1 VTLEARKIRL
11 LMQLRR
17 AGISDTAVLAALER
31 VPRELFVPHAFRD
44 QAYENL
50 ALPIGQGQTLSQPEV
65 VAQMTA
71 ELALDKTMT
80 VLEIGTG
87 SGYQAAVLARLARR
101 VYTVERHKDL
111 LDEAERRFAELRL
124 HNVTARLGDGS
135 RGWPEPTSF
144 PRILVTCAAELPP
157 EPLLA
162 QLRPGG
168 IMLLPVGGPGRTQE
182 LVKLEKTAAGV
193 CETRLGMT
201 RFVPLVADPERRAA
215 VGGEGA

>member
-1 VTLEARKIRL
+1 MTLEARKIRL

-17 AGISDTAVLAALER
+17 AGIASTEVLAALER

-71 ELALDKTMT
+71 ELAVDKTMT

-101 VYTVERHKDL
+101 VYSIERHKPL
-111 LDEAERRFAELRL
+111 LDEAEARFAELRL

-135 RGWPEPTSF
+135 RGWPEP
-144 PRILVTCAAELPP
+144 
-157 EPLLA
+157 LLQ

-168 IMLLPVGGPGRTQE
+168 IMLLPVGETGRSQE
-182 LVKLEKTAAGV
+182 LVKLEKTDSGV
-193 CETRLGMT
+193 RETRLGMV
-201 RFVPLVADPERRAA
+201 RFVPLVGDPPA
-215 VGGEGA
+215 VAQGRSA

>member
-1 VTLEARKIRL
+1 MTLEARKIRL

-17 AGISDTAVLAALER
+17 AGIAETEVLAALER

-71 ELALDKTMT
+71 HLAVDRSMT

-101 VYTVERHKDL
+101 VYTIERHKAL
-111 LDEAERRFAELRL
+111 LDEAEARFSELRL
-124 HNVTARLGDGS
+124 HNITSRLGDGS
-135 RGWPEPTSF
+135 RGWPEPRSF
-144 PRILVTCAAELPP
+144 PRIIVTCAASLPP
-157 EPLLA
+157 EPLLE

-168 IMLLPVGGPGRTQE
+168 VMLLPVGGIGRAQE
-182 LVKLEKTAAGV
+182 LMRLEKTEDGV
-193 CETRLGMT
+193 RETRLGMV
-201 RFVPLVADPERRAA
+201 RFVPLVADPPAA
-215 VGGEGA
+215 AGGRSA